1 MLKEQGFVRVG
12 AIVPKLKVADTEFN
26 CNEIIKQIEIASNNK
41 IQIAVFPELCITGYT
56 CQDLFEQDILLEEAE
71 KSLDKILEYT
81 NNLDIICIIGMPIKA
96 ENQLFNTAVVIQK
109 GRILGI
115 VPKTFIPNY
124 SEFYEK
130 RWFTSSKNANNKEIE
145 ILGQKVPFGID
156 LLFKDKANNEICF
169 GIEICEDV
177 WAVEPPSNKLSL
189 LGANIIFNLSASNE
203 VIGKKEYRKEL
214 VKMQSAKTI
223 SGYVYCS
230 SGVNESTSDVVF
242 SGESMIFENGSCL
255 ANNQRFD
262 FESNMIFTEI
272 DTKRLANDRRKN
284 TSFMGNPVDLE
295 YREIEI
301 NIPDNIE
308 SLTRE
313 YSKTPFVPE
322 DKKKISEICEE
333 ILNIQSYGLAKRLL
347 HTNINKTVIG
357 ISGGLDSTLAFLVII
372 KAYEILNLPKE
383 NIIAITMPG
392 FGTTSRTHNNSMKL
406 INEYGATFREIN
418 ITKSSLQHFEDIG
431 HDKNIKDVTYEN
443 AQARERTKIL
453 MDVANKENG
462 LVIGT
467 GDLSELAL
475 GWCTYNGDH
484 MSMYAVN
491 ASIPKTLVKYIIKW
505 VAENSKEECKNIIND
520 ILDTPISPE
529 LLPPDEKGN
538 IEQKTEEQVGPYI
551 LHDFF
556 LYHFLRYGAEPK
568 KIYILACKTF
578 KQDFKEEE
586 IKYWLQVF
594 IKRFFTQQ
602 FKRNCMPDGPKVGTV
617 SLSPRG
623 DLRMPSD
630 VNYNI
635 WLKNLSEGIIWIYQI
650 N

>member
-12 AIVPKLKVADTEFN
+12 AVVPKLKVADTEFN
-26 CNEIIKQIEIASNNK
+26 CNEIIKQIEVASNNK
-41 IQIAVFPELCITGYT
+41 IQIVVFPELCVTGYT
-56 CQDLFEQDILLEEAE
+56 CQDLFEQDTLLEEAE
-71 KSLDKILEYT
+71 KALNKILDYT

-109 GRILGI
+109 GKILGI

-124 SEFYEK
+124 GEFYEK
-130 RWFTSSKNANNKEIE
+130 RWFASSKNANKKEIE

-156 LLFKDKANNEICF
+156 LLFKDKENNEICF
-169 GIEICEDV
+169 GIEVCEDI
-177 WAVEPPSNKLSL
+177 WAVEPPSNKLAL

-203 VIGKKEYRKEL
+203 VIGKKEYRREL

-255 ANNQRFD
+255 TNNQRFD

-284 TSFMGNPVDLE
+284 ISFMGNPVDLE
-295 YREIEI
+295 YREIKI

-308 SLTRE
+308 DLTRE
-313 YSKTPFVPE
+313 YSKTPFVPG

-453 MDVANKENG
+453 MDIANKENG
-462 LVIGT
+462 LVVGT

-505 VAENSKEECKNIIND
+505 VADNSKEECKNIIND

-529 LLPPDEKGN
+529 LLPPDENGN

-578 KQDFKEEE
+578 KNDFKKEE
-586 IKYWLQVF
+586 IKHWLQVF

-630 VNYNI
+630 ASYNI
-635 WLKNLSEGIIWIYQI
+635 WLN
-650 N
+650 NF

>member
-12 AIVPKLKVADTEFN
+12 AVVPKLKVADTEFN
-26 CNEIIKQIEIASNNK
+26 CNEIIKQIEVASNNK
-41 IQIAVFPELCITGYT
+41 IQIAVFPELCVTGYT
-56 CQDLFEQDILLEEAE
+56 CQDLFEQDALLEEAE
-71 KSLDKILEYT
+71 KALNRILDYT

-109 GRILGI
+109 GKILGI

-124 SEFYEK
+124 GEFYEK
-130 RWFTSSKNANNKEIE
+130 RWFASSKNANKKEIE
-145 ILGQKVPFGID
+145 ILDQKVPFGID
-156 LLFKDKANNEICF
+156 LLFKDKENNEICF
-169 GIEICEDV
+169 GIEICEDI
-177 WAVEPPSNKLSL
+177 WAVEPPSNKLAL

-203 VIGKKEYRKEL
+203 VIGKKEYRREL

-255 ANNQRFD
+255 TNNQRFD

-284 TSFMGNPVDLE
+284 ISFMGNPVDLE
-295 YREIEI
+295 YREIKI

-308 SLTRE
+308 NLTRE

-347 HTNINKTVIG
+347 HTNINKTIIG
-357 ISGGLDSTLAFLVII
+357 ISGGLDSALAFLVII
-372 KAYEILNLPKE
+372 KAYEVLNLPKE

-392 FGTTSRTHNNSMKL
+392 FGTTSRTHKNSIKL

-431 HDKNIKDVTYEN
+431 HDKKMKDITYEN

-453 MDVANKENG
+453 MDIANEENG
-462 LVIGT
+462 IVVGT

-484 MSMYAVN
+484 MSMYSVN
-491 ASIPKTLVKYIIKW
+491 ASIPKTLVEYIIKW
-505 VAENSKEECKNIIND
+505 VADNSKEEYKNIINA

-529 LLPPDEKGN
+529 LLPPDENGN

-578 KQDFKEEE
+578 KNDFKKED
-586 IKYWLQVF
+586 IKHWLQVF

-630 VNYNI
+630 ASYNI
-635 WLKNLSEGIIWIYQI
+635 WLN
-650 N
+650 NF

>member
-1 MLKEQGFVRVG
+1 MLKKQGFVRVG
-12 AIVPKLKVADTEFN
+12 AIVPKLKVADVEFN

-41 IQIAVFPELCITGYT
+41 IQIAVFPELCVTGYT
-56 CQDLFEQDILLEEAE
+56 CQDLFEQDTLLEYAE
-71 KSLDKILEYT
+71 KALNKILDYT
-81 NNLDIICIIGMPIKA
+81 NKLDIICIIGMPIKS

-109 GRILGI
+109 GKIFGI

-124 SEFYEK
+124 GEFYEK
-130 RWFTSSKNANNKEIE
+130 RWFASSKNANKKEIE
-145 ILGQKVPFGID
+145 ILGQRIPFGTD
-156 LLFKDKANNEICF
+156 LLFKDKENNEICF
-169 GIEICEDV
+169 GIEICEDI
-177 WAVEPPSNKLSL
+177 WAVEPPSNKLAL

-203 VIGKKEYRKEL
+203 VIGKKEYRREL

-255 ANNQRFD
+255 SNNERFD

-272 DTKRLANDRRKN
+272 DTKKLANDRRKN
-284 TSFMGNPVDLE
+284 ISFMGNPVDLE

-301 NIPDNIE
+301 NISDNIE
-308 SLTRE
+308 NLTRE

-372 KAYEILNLPKE
+372 KAYEILNIPKE

-453 MDVANKENG
+453 MDIANKENG

-578 KQDFKEEE
+578 KQEFKEEE
-586 IKYWLQVF
+586 IKHWLQVF

-630 VNYNI
+630 ASYNI
-635 WLKNLSEGIIWIYQI
+635 WLN
-650 N
+650 NF

>member
-12 AIVPKLKVADTEFN
+12 AVVPKLKVADTEFN
-26 CNEIIKQIEIASNNK
+26 CNEIIKQIEVASNNK
-41 IQIAVFPELCITGYT
+41 IQIVVFPELCVTGYT
-56 CQDLFEQDILLEEAE
+56 CQDLFEQDTLLEEAE
-71 KSLDKILEYT
+71 KALNKILDYT

-109 GRILGI
+109 GKILGI

-124 SEFYEK
+124 GEFYEK
-130 RWFTSSKNANNKEIE
+130 RWFASSKNANKKEIE
-145 ILGQKVPFGID
+145 ILDQKVPFGID
-156 LLFKDKANNEICF
+156 LLFKDKENNEICF
-169 GIEICEDV
+169 GIEICEDI
-177 WAVEPPSNKLSL
+177 WAVEPPSNKLAL

-203 VIGKKEYRKEL
+203 VIGKKEYRRDL

-255 ANNQRFD
+255 TNNQRFD

-284 TSFMGNPVDLE
+284 ISFMGDSVDLE
-295 YREIEI
+295 YREIKI

-308 SLTRE
+308 DLTRE

-347 HTNINKTVIG
+347 HTNINKTIIG

-383 NIIAITMPG
+383 KIIAITMPG

-453 MDVANKENG
+453 MDIANKENG

-505 VAENSKEECKNIIND
+505 VAENSKQECKNIIDD

-586 IKYWLQVF
+586 IKHWLQVF

-602 FKRNCMPDGPKVGTV
+602 FKRNCIPDGPKVGTV

-630 VNYNI
+630 ANYNI
-635 WLKNLSEGIIWIYQI
+635 WLKNLSEGII
-650 N
+650 

>member
-1 MLKEQGFVRVG
+1 MLKEQGFVRIG
-12 AIVPKLKVADTEFN
+12 AVVPKLKVADTEFN

-71 KSLDKILEYT
+71 RSLDKILEYT

-130 RWFTSSKNANNKEIE
+130 RWFTSSKSANKKEIE

-177 WAVEPPSNKLSL
+177 WAVEPPSNKLAL

-230 SGVNESTSDVVF
+230 SGVNESTSDVVL
-242 SGESMIFENGSCL
+242 SGDSMIFENGSCL
-255 ANNQRFD
+255 VNNSRFD

-272 DTKRLANDRRKN
+272 DTKRLSNDRRKN

-308 SLTRE
+308 NLTRE

-357 ISGGLDSTLAFLVII
+357 ISGGLDSTLAFLVIT

-392 FGTTSRTHNNSMKL
+392 FGTTSRTHNNSIKL

-418 ITKSSLQHFEDIG
+418 ITKSSLQHLEDIG

-491 ASIPKTLVKYIIKW
+491 TSIPKTLVKYIIKW
-505 VAENSKEECKNIIND
+505 VAGNSKEECKNIIND

-578 KQDFKEEE
+578 KQDFKKEE
-586 IKYWLQVF
+586 IKHWLQVF

-635 WLKNLSEGIIWIYQI
+635 WLKNLSEGII
-650 N
+650 

>member
-12 AIVPKLKVADTEFN
+12 AVVPKLKVADTEFN
-26 CNEIIKQIEIASNNK
+26 CNEIIKQIEVASNNK
-41 IQIAVFPELCITGYT
+41 IQIAVFPELCVTGYT
-56 CQDLFEQDILLEEAE
+56 CQDLFEQDTLLEEAE
-71 KSLDKILEYT
+71 KALNKILDYT

-109 GRILGI
+109 GKILGI

-124 SEFYEK
+124 GEFYER
-130 RWFTSSKNANNKEIE
+130 RWFASSKNANKKEIE
-145 ILGQKVPFGID
+145 ILDQKVPFGID
-156 LLFKDKANNEICF
+156 LLFKDKENNEICF
-169 GIEICEDV
+169 GIEICEDI
-177 WAVEPPSNKLSL
+177 WAVEPPSNKLAL

-203 VIGKKEYRKEL
+203 VIGKKEYRREL

-255 ANNQRFD
+255 TNNQRFD

-284 TSFMGNPVDLE
+284 ISFMGNPVDLE
-295 YREIEI
+295 YREIKI

-308 SLTRE
+308 NLTRE

-347 HTNINKTVIG
+347 HTNINKTIIG
-357 ISGGLDSTLAFLVII
+357 ISGGLDSALAFLVII
-372 KAYEILNLPKE
+372 KAYEVLNLPKE

-392 FGTTSRTHNNSMKL
+392 FGTTSRTHKNSIKL

-431 HDKNIKDVTYEN
+431 HDKKMKDITYEN

-453 MDVANKENG
+453 MDIANEENG
-462 LVIGT
+462 IVVGT

-484 MSMYAVN
+484 MSMYSVN
-491 ASIPKTLVKYIIKW
+491 ASIPKTLVEYIIKW
-505 VAENSKEECKNIIND
+505 VADNSKEEYKNIINA

-529 LLPPDEKGN
+529 LLPPDENGN

-578 KQDFKEEE
+578 KNDFKKED
-586 IKYWLQVF
+586 IKHWLQVF

-630 VNYNI
+630 ASYNI
-635 WLKNLSEGIIWIYQI
+635 WLN
-650 N
+650 NF

>member
-12 AIVPKLKVADTEFN
+12 AVVPKLKVADTEFN
-26 CNEIIKQIEIASNNK
+26 CNEIIKQIEVASNNK
-41 IQIAVFPELCITGYT
+41 IQIIVFPELCVTGYT
-56 CQDLFEQDILLEEAE
+56 CQDLFEQDTLLEEAE
-71 KSLDKILEYT
+71 KALNKILDYT

-109 GRILGI
+109 GKILGI

-124 SEFYEK
+124 GEFYEK
-130 RWFTSSKNANNKEIE
+130 RWFASSKNANKKEIE
-145 ILGQKVPFGID
+145 ILDQKVPFGID
-156 LLFKDKANNEICF
+156 LLFKDKENNEICF
-169 GIEICEDV
+169 GIEICEDI
-177 WAVEPPSNKLSL
+177 WAVEPPSNKLAL

-203 VIGKKEYRKEL
+203 VIGKKEYRREL

-255 ANNQRFD
+255 TNNQRFD

-284 TSFMGNPVDLE
+284 ISFMGNPVDLE
-295 YREIEI
+295 YREIKI

-308 SLTRE
+308 NLTRK

-347 HTNINKTVIG
+347 HTNINKTIIG

-383 NIIAITMPG
+383 KIIAITMPG

-453 MDVANKENG
+453 MDIANEENG
-462 LVIGT
+462 IVVGT

-484 MSMYAVN
+484 MSMYALN
-491 ASIPKTLVKYIIKW
+491 TSIPKTLVEYIIKW
-505 VAENSKEECKNIIND
+505 VADNSKEEYKNIIND

-529 LLPPDEKGN
+529 LLPPDENGN

-578 KQDFKEEE
+578 KNDFKKED
-586 IKYWLQVF
+586 IKHWLQVF

-630 VNYNI
+630 ASYNI
-635 WLKNLSEGIIWIYQI
+635 WLN
-650 N
+650 NF

>member
-12 AIVPKLKVADTEFN
+12 AVVPKLKVADTEFN
-26 CNEIIKQIEIASNNK
+26 CNEIIKQIEVASNNK
-41 IQIAVFPELCITGYT
+41 IQIAVFPELCVTGYT
-56 CQDLFEQDILLEEAE
+56 CQDLFEQDTLLEEAE
-71 KSLDKILEYT
+71 KALNKILDYT

-109 GRILGI
+109 GKILGI

-124 SEFYEK
+124 GEFYEK
-130 RWFTSSKNANNKEIE
+130 RWFASSKNANKKEIE
-145 ILGQKVPFGID
+145 ILDQKVPFGID
-156 LLFKDKANNEICF
+156 LLFKDKENNEICF
-169 GIEICEDV
+169 GIEICEDI
-177 WAVEPPSNKLSL
+177 WAVEPPSNKLAL

-203 VIGKKEYRKEL
+203 VIGKKEYRREL

-255 ANNQRFD
+255 TNNQRFD

-272 DTKRLANDRRKN
+272 DTKRLSNDRRKN
-284 TSFMGNPVDLE
+284 TSFMGNPVHLE

-308 SLTRE
+308 NLTRE

-347 HTNINKTVIG
+347 HTNINKTIIG
-357 ISGGLDSTLAFLVII
+357 ISGGLDSALAFLVII
-372 KAYEILNLPKE
+372 KAYEVLSLPKE

-453 MDVANKENG
+453 MDIANEENG
-462 LVIGT
+462 IVVGT

-484 MSMYAVN
+484 MSMYALN
-491 ASIPKTLVKYIIKW
+491 TSIPKTLVEYIIKW
-505 VAENSKEECKNIIND
+505 VADNSKEEYKNIIND

-529 LLPPDEKGN
+529 LLPPDENGN

-578 KQDFKEEE
+578 KNDFKKED
-586 IKYWLQVF
+586 IKHWLQVF

-630 VNYNI
+630 ASYNI
-635 WLKNLSEGIIWIYQI
+635 WLN
-650 N
+650 NF

>member
-1 MLKEQGFVRVG
+1 MLKEQGFIRVG
-12 AIVPKLKVADTEFN
+12 AVVPKLKVADIEFN
-26 CNEIIKQIEIASNNK
+26 CNEIIKQIDIANNNK
-41 IQIAVFPELCITGYT
+41 IQIAVFPELCVTGYT
-56 CQDLFEQDILLEEAE
+56 CQDLFKQDILLEQAE
-71 KSLDKILEYT
+71 KALNKILEHT
-81 NNLDIICIIGMPIKA
+81 NNLEIICILGMPIKS

-109 GRILGI
+109 GKILGI

-124 SEFYEK
+124 GEFYEK
-130 RWFTSSKNANNKEIE
+130 RWFASSKNASKKEIS
-145 ILGQKVPFGID
+145 ILGQIVPFGID
-156 LLFKDKANNEICF
+156 LLFKDKEYKEICF
-169 GIEICEDV
+169 GIEICEDI
-177 WAVEPPSNKLSL
+177 WAVEPPSNKLAL

-203 VIGKKEYRKEL
+203 VIGKKEYRRDL

-230 SGVNESTSDVVF
+230 CGVNESTADLVF

-255 ANNQRFD
+255 SNNERFK
-262 FESNMIFTEI
+262 FESNIIFTEI
-272 DTKRLANDRRKN
+272 DTKRLENDRRKN
-284 TSFMGNPVDLE
+284 ISFMGDTVDIQ

-301 NIPDNIE
+301 ELPDNIE

-313 YSKTPFVPE
+313 YSRTPFVPE
-322 DKKKISEICEE
+322 DKKKINEICEE

-347 HTNINKTVIG
+347 HTNITKTVIG
-357 ISGGLDSTLAFLVII
+357 MSGGLDSTLAFLVII

-383 NIIAITMPG
+383 KIIAITMPG

-453 MDVANKENG
+453 MDIANKENG
-462 LVIGT
+462 LVVGT

-484 MSMYAVN
+484 MSMYSVN

-505 VAENSKEECKNIIND
+505 VADNSKEKCKNIIND

-529 LLPPDEKGN
+529 LLPPDENGN

-578 KQDFKEEE
+578 KNDFKKEE
-586 IKYWLQVF
+586 IKHWLQVF

-630 VNYNI
+630 ASYNI
-635 WLKNLSEGIIWIYQI
+635 WLNNLK
-650 N
+650 

>member
-1 MLKEQGFVRVG
+1 MLKEQGFARVG
-12 AIVPKLKVADTEFN
+12 AVVPKLKVGDTEFN
-26 CNEIIKQIEIASNNK
+26 CNEIIKQIEAASNNK
-41 IQIAVFPELCITGYT
+41 IQIAVFPELCVTGYT
-56 CQDLFEQDILLEEAE
+56 CQDLFEQDILLEYAE
-71 KSLDKILEYT
+71 KALNKIMDYT

-130 RWFTSSKNANNKEIE
+130 RWFASSKNTNKKEIE

-177 WAVEPPSNKLSL
+177 WAVEPPSNKLAL

-203 VIGKKEYRKEL
+203 VIGKKEYRREL

-242 SGESMIFENGSCL
+242 SGDSMIFENGSCL
-255 ANNQRFD
+255 ANNARFD

-272 DTKRLANDRRKN
+272 DTKRLSNDRRKN
-284 TSFMGNPVDLE
+284 TSFMGNPVHLE

-308 SLTRE
+308 NLTRE

-453 MDVANKENG
+453 MDIANKENG

-505 VAENSKEECKNIIND
+505 VAENSKQECKNIIND

-586 IKYWLQVF
+586 IKHWLQVF

-602 FKRNCMPDGPKVGTV
+602 FKRNCIPDGPKVGTV

-630 VNYNI
+630 ASYNI
-635 WLKNLSEGIIWIYQI
+635 WLN
-650 N
+650 NF

>member
-12 AIVPKLKVADTEFN
+12 AVVPKLKVADTEFN
-26 CNEIIKQIEIASNNK
+26 CNEIIKQIEVASNNK
-41 IQIAVFPELCITGYT
+41 IQIAVFPELCVTGYT
-56 CQDLFEQDILLEEAE
+56 CQDLFEQDTLLEEAE
-71 KSLDKILEYT
+71 KALNKILDYT

-109 GRILGI
+109 GKILGI

-124 SEFYEK
+124 GEFYEK
-130 RWFTSSKNANNKEIE
+130 RWFASSKNANKKEIE
-145 ILGQKVPFGID
+145 ILDQKVPFGID
-156 LLFKDKANNEICF
+156 LLFKDKENNEICF
-169 GIEICEDV
+169 GIEICEDI
-177 WAVEPPSNKLSL
+177 WAVEPPSNKLAL

-203 VIGKKEYRKEL
+203 VIGKKEYRREL

-255 ANNQRFD
+255 TNNQRFD

-284 TSFMGNPVDLE
+284 ISFMGNPVDLE
-295 YREIEI
+295 YREIKI
-301 NIPDNIE
+301 NIQDNIE
-308 SLTRE
+308 NLTRE

-347 HTNINKTVIG
+347 HTNINKTIIG
-357 ISGGLDSTLAFLVII
+357 ISGGLDSALAFLVII
-372 KAYEILNLPKE
+372 KAYEVLNLPKE

-392 FGTTSRTHNNSMKL
+392 FGTTSRTHKNSIKL

-431 HDKNIKDVTYEN
+431 HDKKMKDITYEN

-453 MDVANKENG
+453 MDIANEENG
-462 LVIGT
+462 IVVGT

-484 MSMYAVN
+484 MSMYSVN
-491 ASIPKTLVKYIIKW
+491 ASIPKTLVEYIIKW
-505 VAENSKEECKNIIND
+505 VADNSKEEYKNIIND

-529 LLPPDEKGN
+529 LLPPDENGN

-578 KQDFKEEE
+578 KNDFKKED
-586 IKYWLQVF
+586 IKHWLQVF

-630 VNYNI
+630 ASYNI
-635 WLKNLSEGIIWIYQI
+635 WLN
-650 N
+650 NF

>member
-12 AIVPKLKVADTEFN
+12 AVVPKLKVADTEFN
-26 CNEIIKQIEIASNNK
+26 CNEIIKQIEVASNNK
-41 IQIAVFPELCITGYT
+41 IQIAVFPELCVTGYT
-56 CQDLFEQDILLEEAE
+56 CQDLFEQDTLLEEAE
-71 KSLDKILEYT
+71 KALNKILDYT

-109 GRILGI
+109 GKILGI

-124 SEFYEK
+124 GEFYEK
-130 RWFTSSKNANNKEIE
+130 RWFASSKNANKKEIE
-145 ILGQKVPFGID
+145 ILDQKVPFGID
-156 LLFKDKANNEICF
+156 LLFKDKENNEICF
-169 GIEICEDV
+169 GIEICEDI
-177 WAVEPPSNKLSL
+177 WEVEPPSNKLAL

-203 VIGKKEYRKEL
+203 VIGKKEYRREL

-255 ANNQRFD
+255 TNNQRFD

-284 TSFMGNPVDLE
+284 ISFMGNPVDLE
-295 YREIEI
+295 YREIKI

-308 SLTRE
+308 NLTRE

-347 HTNINKTVIG
+347 HTNINKTIIG
-357 ISGGLDSTLAFLVII
+357 ISGGLDSALAFLVII
-372 KAYEILNLPKE
+372 KAYEVLNLPKE

-392 FGTTSRTHNNSMKL
+392 FGTTSRTHKNSIKL

-431 HDKNIKDVTYEN
+431 HDKKMKDITYEN

-453 MDVANKENG
+453 MDIANEENG
-462 LVIGT
+462 IVVGT

-484 MSMYAVN
+484 MSMYSVN
-491 ASIPKTLVKYIIKW
+491 ASIPKTLVEYIIKW
-505 VAENSKEECKNIIND
+505 VADNSKEEYKNIIND

-529 LLPPDEKGN
+529 LLPPDENGN

-578 KQDFKEEE
+578 KNDFKKED
-586 IKYWLQVF
+586 IKHWLQVF

-630 VNYNI
+630 ASYNI
-635 WLKNLSEGIIWIYQI
+635 WLN
-650 N
+650 NF

>member
-12 AIVPKLKVADTEFN
+12 AVVPKLKVADTEFN

-41 IQIAVFPELCITGYT
+41 IQIAVFPELCVTGYT
-56 CQDLFEQDILLEEAE
+56 CQDLFEQDTLLEEAE
-71 KSLDKILEYT
+71 KALNKILDYT

-109 GRILGI
+109 GKILGI

-124 SEFYEK
+124 GEFYEK
-130 RWFTSSKNANNKEIE
+130 RWFASSKNANKKEIE
-145 ILGQKVPFGID
+145 ILDQKVPFGID
-156 LLFKDKANNEICF
+156 LLFKDKENNEICF
-169 GIEICEDV
+169 GIEICEDI
-177 WAVEPPSNKLSL
+177 WAVEPPSNKLAL

-203 VIGKKEYRKEL
+203 VIGKKEYRRDL

-255 ANNQRFD
+255 TNNQRFD

-284 TSFMGNPVDLE
+284 ISFMGDSVDLE
-295 YREIEI
+295 YREIKI

-308 SLTRE
+308 NLTRE

-347 HTNINKTVIG
+347 HTNINKTIIG

-383 NIIAITMPG
+383 KIIAITMPG

-453 MDVANKENG
+453 MDIANKENG
-462 LVIGT
+462 LVVGT

-484 MSMYAVN
+484 MSMYSVN

-505 VAENSKEECKNIIND
+505 VADNSKEECKNIIND

-529 LLPPDEKGN
+529 LLPPDENGN

-578 KQDFKEEE
+578 KNDFKKEE
-586 IKYWLQVF
+586 IKHWLQVF

-630 VNYNI
+630 ASYNI
-635 WLKNLSEGIIWIYQI
+635 WLN
-650 N
+650 NF

>member
-12 AIVPKLKVADTEFN
+12 AVVPKLKVADTEFN
-26 CNEIIKQIEIASNNK
+26 CNEIIKQIERASNNK
-41 IQIAVFPELCITGYT
+41 IQIAVFPELCVTGYT
-56 CQDLFEQDILLEEAE
+56 CQDLFEQDTLLEEAE
-71 KSLDKILEYT
+71 NALNKILDYT

-130 RWFTSSKNANNKEIE
+130 RWFASSKNTNKKEIE

-156 LLFKDKANNEICF
+156 LLFKDKTNNEICF

-177 WAVEPPSNKLSL
+177 WAVEPPSNKLAL

-203 VIGKKEYRKEL
+203 VIGKKEYRREL

-242 SGESMIFENGSCL
+242 SGDSMIFENGSCL
-255 ANNQRFD
+255 ANNSRFD
-262 FESNMIFTEI
+262 FKSNMIFTEI
-272 DTKRLANDRRKN
+272 DTKRLSNDRRKN
-284 TSFMGNPVDLE
+284 TSFMGNPVHLE

-308 SLTRE
+308 NLTRE
-313 YSKTPFVPE
+313 YSKTPFVPG

-453 MDVANKENG
+453 MDIANKENG

-505 VAENSKEECKNIIND
+505 VAENSKQECKNIIDD

-586 IKYWLQVF
+586 IKHWLQVF

-602 FKRNCMPDGPKVGTV
+602 FKRNCIPDGPKVGTV

-630 VNYNI
+630 ANYNI
-635 WLKNLSEGIIWIYQI
+635 WLKNLSEGII
-650 N
+650 

>member
-12 AIVPKLKVADTEFN
+12 AVVPKLKVADTEFN

-41 IQIAVFPELCITGYT
+41 IQIAVFPELCVTGYT
-56 CQDLFEQDILLEEAE
+56 CQDLFEQDTLLEEAE
-71 KSLDKILEYT
+71 KALNRILDYT

-109 GRILGI
+109 GKILGI

-124 SEFYEK
+124 GEFYEK
-130 RWFTSSKNANNKEIE
+130 RWFASSKNANKKEIE
-145 ILGQKVPFGID
+145 ILDQKVPFGID
-156 LLFKDKANNEICF
+156 LLFKDKENNEICF
-169 GIEICEDV
+169 GIEICEDI
-177 WAVEPPSNKLSL
+177 WAVEPPSNKLAL

-203 VIGKKEYRKEL
+203 VIGKKEYRRDL

-230 SGVNESTSDVVF
+230 CGVNESTADLVF

-255 ANNQRFD
+255 INNQRFN

-284 TSFMGNPVDLE
+284 ISFMGNPVDLE
-295 YREIEI
+295 YREIKI

-308 SLTRE
+308 NLTRE

-347 HTNINKTVIG
+347 HTNINKTIIG
-357 ISGGLDSTLAFLVII
+357 ISGGLDSALAFLVII
-372 KAYEILNLPKE
+372 KAYEVLNLPKE

-392 FGTTSRTHNNSMKL
+392 FGTTSRTHKNSIKL
-406 INEYGATFREIN
+406 INAYGAAFREID

-431 HDKNIKDVTYEN
+431 HDKKMKDITYEN

-453 MDVANKENG
+453 MDIANEENG
-462 LVIGT
+462 IVVGT

-484 MSMYAVN
+484 MSMYSVN
-491 ASIPKTLVKYIIKW
+491 ASIPKTIVEYIIKW
-505 VAENSKEECKNIIND
+505 VADNSKEEYKNIIND

-529 LLPPDEKGN
+529 LLPPDENGN

-578 KQDFKEEE
+578 KNDFKKED
-586 IKYWLQVF
+586 IKHWLQVF

-630 VNYNI
+630 ASYNI
-635 WLKNLSEGIIWIYQI
+635 WLN
-650 N
+650 NF

>member
-12 AIVPKLKVADTEFN
+12 AVVPKLKVADTEFN
-26 CNEIIKQIEIASNNK
+26 CNEIIKQIEVASNNK
-41 IQIAVFPELCITGYT
+41 IQIAVFPELCVTGYT
-56 CQDLFEQDILLEEAE
+56 CQDLFEQDTLLEEAE
-71 KSLDKILEYT
+71 KALNKILDYT

-109 GRILGI
+109 GKILGI

-124 SEFYEK
+124 GEFYEK
-130 RWFTSSKNANNKEIE
+130 RWFASSKNANKKEIE
-145 ILGQKVPFGID
+145 ILDQKVPFGID
-156 LLFKDKANNEICF
+156 LLFKDKENNEICF
-169 GIEICEDV
+169 GIEICEDI
-177 WAVEPPSNKLSL
+177 WAVEPPSNKLAL

-203 VIGKKEYRKEL
+203 VIGKKEYRREL

-255 ANNQRFD
+255 TNNQRFD

-284 TSFMGNPVDLE
+284 ISFMGNPVDLE
-295 YREIEI
+295 YREIKI

-308 SLTRE
+308 NLTRE

-347 HTNINKTVIG
+347 HTNINKTIIG
-357 ISGGLDSTLAFLVII
+357 ISGGLDSALAFLVII
-372 KAYEILNLPKE
+372 KAYEVLNLPKE

-392 FGTTSRTHNNSMKL
+392 FGTTSRTHKNSIKL
-406 INEYGATFREIN
+406 INAYGAAFREID

-431 HDKNIKDVTYEN
+431 HDKKMKDITYEN

-453 MDVANKENG
+453 MDIANEENG
-462 LVIGT
+462 IVVGT

-484 MSMYAVN
+484 MSMYALN
-491 ASIPKTLVKYIIKW
+491 TSIPKTLVEYIIKW
-505 VAENSKEECKNIIND
+505 VADNSKEEYKNIIND

-529 LLPPDEKGN
+529 LLPPDEKDN

-578 KQDFKEEE
+578 KNDFKKED
-586 IKYWLQVF
+586 IKHWLQVF

-630 VNYNI
+630 ASYNI
-635 WLKNLSEGIIWIYQI
+635 WLN
-650 N
+650 NF

>member
-12 AIVPKLKVADTEFN
+12 AVVPKLKVADTEFN
-26 CNEIIKQIEIASNNK
+26 CNEIIKQIEIANNNN
-41 IQIAVFPELCITGYT
+41 IQIAVFPELCVTGYT
-56 CQDLFEQDILLEEAE
+56 CQDLFEQDILLEYAE
-71 KSLDKILEYT
+71 KAINKIMDYT

-130 RWFTSSKNANNKEIE
+130 RWFASSKNTNKKEIE

-177 WAVEPPSNKLSL
+177 WAVEPPSNKLAL

-203 VIGKKEYRKEL
+203 VIGKKEYRREL

-242 SGESMIFENGSCL
+242 SGDSMIFENGSCL
-255 ANNQRFD
+255 ANNSRFD
-262 FESNMIFTEI
+262 FKSNMIFTEI
-272 DTKRLANDRRKN
+272 DTKRLSNDRRKN

-308 SLTRE
+308 NLTRE
-313 YSKTPFVPE
+313 YSKTPFVPG

-453 MDVANKENG
+453 MDIANKENG

-505 VAENSKEECKNIIND
+505 VAENSKQECKNIIDD

-586 IKYWLQVF
+586 IKHWLQVF

-602 FKRNCMPDGPKVGTV
+602 FKRNCIPDGPKVGTV

-630 VNYNI
+630 ANYNI
-635 WLKNLSEGIIWIYQI
+635 WLKNLSEGII
-650 N
+650 

>member
-12 AIVPKLKVADTEFN
+12 AVVPKLKVADTEFN
-26 CNEIIKQIEIASNNK
+26 CNEIIKQIEVASNNK
-41 IQIAVFPELCITGYT
+41 IQIAVFPELCVTGYT
-56 CQDLFEQDILLEEAE
+56 CQDLFEQDTLLEEAE
-71 KSLDKILEYT
+71 KALNKILDYT

-109 GRILGI
+109 GKILGI

-124 SEFYEK
+124 GEFYEK
-130 RWFTSSKNANNKEIE
+130 RWFASGKNANKKEIE
-145 ILGQKVPFGID
+145 ILDQKVPFGID
-156 LLFKDKANNEICF
+156 LLFKDKENNEICF
-169 GIEICEDV
+169 GIEICEDI
-177 WAVEPPSNKLSL
+177 WAVEPPSNKLAL

-203 VIGKKEYRKEL
+203 VIGKKEYRREL

-255 ANNQRFD
+255 TNNQRFD

-284 TSFMGNPVDLE
+284 ISFMGNPVDLE
-295 YREIEI
+295 YREIKI

-308 SLTRE
+308 NLTRE

-347 HTNINKTVIG
+347 HTNINKTIIG
-357 ISGGLDSTLAFLVII
+357 ISGGLDSALAFLVII
-372 KAYEILNLPKE
+372 KAYEVLNLPKE

-392 FGTTSRTHNNSMKL
+392 FGTTSRTHKNSIKL

-431 HDKNIKDVTYEN
+431 HDKKMKDITYEN

-453 MDVANKENG
+453 MDIANEENG
-462 LVIGT
+462 IVVGT

-484 MSMYAVN
+484 MSMYALN
-491 ASIPKTLVKYIIKW
+491 TSIPKTLVEYIIKW
-505 VAENSKEECKNIIND
+505 VADNSKEEYKNIIND

-529 LLPPDEKGN
+529 LLPPDENGN

-578 KQDFKEEE
+578 KNDFKKED
-586 IKYWLQVF
+586 IKHWLQVF

-630 VNYNI
+630 ASYNI
-635 WLKNLSEGIIWIYQI
+635 WLN
-650 N
+650 NF

>member
-12 AIVPKLKVADTEFN
+12 AVVPKLKVADTEFN
-26 CNEIIKQIEIASNNK
+26 CNEIIKQIEVASNNK
-41 IQIAVFPELCITGYT
+41 IQIAVFPELCVTGYT
-56 CQDLFEQDILLEEAE
+56 CQDLFEQDTLLEEAE
-71 KSLDKILEYT
+71 KALNKILDYT
-81 NNLDIICIIGMPIKA
+81 NNLDIICIISMPIKA

-109 GRILGI
+109 GKILGI

-124 SEFYEK
+124 GEFYEK
-130 RWFTSSKNANNKEIE
+130 RWFASSKNANKKEIE
-145 ILGQKVPFGID
+145 ILDQKVPFGID
-156 LLFKDKANNEICF
+156 LLFKDKENNEICF
-169 GIEICEDV
+169 GIEICEDI
-177 WAVEPPSNKLSL
+177 WAVEPPSNKLAL

-203 VIGKKEYRKEL
+203 VIGKKEYRREL

-255 ANNQRFD
+255 TNNQRFD

-284 TSFMGNPVDLE
+284 ISFMGNPVDLE
-295 YREIEI
+295 YREIKI

-308 SLTRE
+308 NLTRE

-347 HTNINKTVIG
+347 HTNINKTIIG
-357 ISGGLDSTLAFLVII
+357 ISGGLDSALAFLVII
-372 KAYEILNLPKE
+372 KAYEVLNLPKE

-392 FGTTSRTHNNSMKL
+392 FGTTSRTHKNSIKL

-431 HDKNIKDVTYEN
+431 HDKKMKDITYEN

-453 MDVANKENG
+453 MDIANEENG
-462 LVIGT
+462 IVVGT

-484 MSMYAVN
+484 MSMYSVN
-491 ASIPKTLVKYIIKW
+491 ASIPKTLVEYIIKW
-505 VAENSKEECKNIIND
+505 VADNSKEEYKNIIND

-529 LLPPDEKGN
+529 LLPPDENGN

-578 KQDFKEEE
+578 KNDFKKED
-586 IKYWLQVF
+586 IKHWLQVF

-630 VNYNI
+630 ASYNI
-635 WLKNLSEGIIWIYQI
+635 WLN
-650 N
+650 NF

>member
-12 AIVPKLKVADTEFN
+12 AVVPKLKVADTEFN
-26 CNEIIKQIEIASNNK
+26 CNEIIKQIEVASNNK
-41 IQIAVFPELCITGYT
+41 IQIAVFPELCVTGYT
-56 CQDLFEQDILLEEAE
+56 CQDLFEQDTLLEEAE
-71 KSLDKILEYT
+71 KALNKILDYT

-109 GRILGI
+109 GKIFGI

-124 SEFYEK
+124 GEFYEK
-130 RWFTSSKNANNKEIE
+130 RWFASSKNANKKEIE
-145 ILGQKVPFGID
+145 ILDQKVPFGID
-156 LLFKDKANNEICF
+156 LLFKDKENNEICF
-169 GIEICEDV
+169 GIEICEDI
-177 WAVEPPSNKLSL
+177 WAVEPPSNKLAL

-203 VIGKKEYRKEL
+203 VIGKKEYRREL

-255 ANNQRFD
+255 TNNQRFD

-284 TSFMGNPVDLE
+284 ISFMGNPVDLE
-295 YREIEI
+295 YREIKI

-308 SLTRE
+308 NLTRE

-347 HTNINKTVIG
+347 HTNINKTIIG
-357 ISGGLDSTLAFLVII
+357 ISGGLDSALAFLVII
-372 KAYEILNLPKE
+372 KAYEVLNLPKE

-392 FGTTSRTHNNSMKL
+392 FGTTSRTHNNSIKL

-431 HDKNIKDVTYEN
+431 HDKKMKDITYEN

-453 MDVANKENG
+453 MDIANEENG
-462 LVIGT
+462 IVVGT

-484 MSMYAVN
+484 MSMYSVN
-491 ASIPKTLVKYIIKW
+491 ASIPKTLVEYIIKW
-505 VAENSKEECKNIIND
+505 VADNSKEEYKNIINA

-529 LLPPDEKGN
+529 LLPPDENGN

-578 KQDFKEEE
+578 KNDFKKED
-586 IKYWLQVF
+586 IKHWLQVF

-630 VNYNI
+630 ASYNI
-635 WLKNLSEGIIWIYQI
+635 WLN
-650 N
+650 NF

>member
-12 AIVPKLKVADTEFN
+12 AVVPKLKVADTEFN
-26 CNEIIKQIEIASNNK
+26 CNEIIKQIEVASNNK
-41 IQIAVFPELCITGYT
+41 IQIAVFPELCVTGYT
-56 CQDLFEQDILLEEAE
+56 CQDLFEQDTLLEEAE
-71 KSLDKILEYT
+71 KALNKILDYT

-109 GRILGI
+109 GKILGI

-124 SEFYEK
+124 GEFYEK
-130 RWFTSSKNANNKEIE
+130 RWFASSKNANKKEIE
-145 ILGQKVPFGID
+145 ILDQKVPFGID
-156 LLFKDKANNEICF
+156 LLFKDKENNEICF
-169 GIEICEDV
+169 GIEICEDI
-177 WAVEPPSNKLSL
+177 WAVEPPSNKLAL

-203 VIGKKEYRKEL
+203 VIGKKEYRREL

-255 ANNQRFD
+255 TNNQRFD

-284 TSFMGNPVDLE
+284 ISFMGNPVDLE
-295 YREIEI
+295 YREIKI

-308 SLTRE
+308 NLTRE

-347 HTNINKTVIG
+347 HTNINKTIIG

-383 NIIAITMPG
+383 KIIAITMPG

-453 MDVANKENG
+453 MDIANKENG
-462 LVIGT
+462 LVVGT

-484 MSMYAVN
+484 MSMYSVN

-505 VAENSKEECKNIIND
+505 VADNSKEECKNIIND

-529 LLPPDEKGN
+529 LLPPDENGN

-568 KIYILACKTF
+568 KIYILARKTF
-578 KQDFKEEE
+578 KNDFKKEE
-586 IKYWLQVF
+586 IKHWLQVF

-630 VNYNI
+630 ASYNI
-635 WLKNLSEGIIWIYQI
+635 WLN
-650 N
+650 NF

>member
-12 AIVPKLKVADTEFN
+12 AVVPKLKVADTEFN
-26 CNEIIKQIEIASNNK
+26 CNEIIKQIEVASNDK
-41 IQIAVFPELCITGYT
+41 IQIVVFPELCVTGYT
-56 CQDLFEQDILLEEAE
+56 CQDLFEQDTLLEEAE
-71 KSLDKILEYT
+71 KALNKILDYT

-109 GRILGI
+109 GKILGV

-124 SEFYEK
+124 GEFYEK
-130 RWFTSSKNANNKEIE
+130 RWFASSKNANKKEIE

-156 LLFKDKANNEICF
+156 LLFKDKENNEICF
-169 GIEICEDV
+169 GIEVCEDI
-177 WAVEPPSNKLSL
+177 WAVEPPSNKLAL

-203 VIGKKEYRKEL
+203 VIGKKEYRREL

-255 ANNQRFD
+255 TNNQRFD

-284 TSFMGNPVDLE
+284 ISFMGNPVDLE
-295 YREIEI
+295 YREIKI

-308 SLTRE
+308 NLTRE

-347 HTNINKTVIG
+347 HININKTVIG

-453 MDVANKENG
+453 MDIANKENG
-462 LVIGT
+462 LVVGT

-505 VAENSKEECKNIIND
+505 VADNSKEECKNIIND

-529 LLPPDEKGN
+529 LLPPDENGN

-578 KQDFKEEE
+578 KNDFKKEE
-586 IKYWLQVF
+586 IKHWLRVF

-630 VNYNI
+630 ASYNI
-635 WLKNLSEGIIWIYQI
+635 WLN
-650 N
+650 NF

>member
-12 AIVPKLKVADTEFN
+12 AVVPKLKVADTEFN
-26 CNEIIKQIEIASNNK
+26 CNEIIKQIEVASNNK
-41 IQIAVFPELCITGYT
+41 IQIAVFPELCVTGYT
-56 CQDLFEQDILLEEAE
+56 CQDLFEQDTLLEEAE
-71 KSLDKILEYT
+71 KALNKILDYT

-109 GRILGI
+109 GKILGI

-124 SEFYEK
+124 GEFYEK
-130 RWFTSSKNANNKEIE
+130 RWFASSKNANKKEIE
-145 ILGQKVPFGID
+145 ILDQKVPFGID
-156 LLFKDKANNEICF
+156 LLFKDKENNEICF
-169 GIEICEDV
+169 GIEICEDI
-177 WAVEPPSNKLSL
+177 WAVEPPSNKLAL

-203 VIGKKEYRKEL
+203 VIGKKEYRREL

-255 ANNQRFD
+255 TNNQRFD

-272 DTKRLANDRRKN
+272 DTKRLANDIRKN
-284 TSFMGNPVDLE
+284 ISFMGNPVDLE
-295 YREIEI
+295 YREIKI

-308 SLTRE
+308 NLTRE

-347 HTNINKTVIG
+347 HTNINKTIIG
-357 ISGGLDSTLAFLVII
+357 ISGGLDSALAFLVII
-372 KAYEILNLPKE
+372 KAYEVLNLPKE

-392 FGTTSRTHNNSMKL
+392 FGTTSRTHKNSIKL

-431 HDKNIKDVTYEN
+431 HDKKMKDITYEN

-453 MDVANKENG
+453 MDIANEENG
-462 LVIGT
+462 IVVGT

-484 MSMYAVN
+484 MSMYSVN
-491 ASIPKTLVKYIIKW
+491 ASIPKTLVEYIIKW
-505 VAENSKEECKNIIND
+505 VADNSKEEYKNIIND

-529 LLPPDEKGN
+529 LLPPDENGN

-578 KQDFKEEE
+578 KNDFKKED
-586 IKYWLQVF
+586 IKHWLQVF

-630 VNYNI
+630 ASYNI
-635 WLKNLSEGIIWIYQI
+635 WLN
-650 N
+650 NF

>member
-1 MLKEQGFVRVG
+1 MLKKQGFVRVG
-12 AIVPKLKVADTEFN
+12 AVVPKLKVADTEFN

-56 CQDLFEQDILLEEAE
+56 CQDLFEQDTLLEESE
-71 KSLDKILEYT
+71 KALNKILDYT
-81 NNLDIICIIGMPIKA
+81 NKLDIICIIGMPIKS
-96 ENQLFNTAVVIQK
+96 ENQLFNTAVVVQK
-109 GRILGI
+109 GKILGI

-124 SEFYEK
+124 GEFYEK
-130 RWFTSSKNANNKEIE
+130 RWFASSKNANKKEIE
-145 ILGQKVPFGID
+145 ILGKKVPFGID
-156 LLFKDKANNEICF
+156 LLFKDKENNEICF
-169 GIEICEDV
+169 GIEICEDI
-177 WAVEPPSNKLSL
+177 WAVEQPSNKLAL
-189 LGANIIFNLSASNE
+189 LGANVIFNLSASNE
-203 VIGKKEYRKEL
+203 VIGKKEYRREL

-230 SGVNESTSDVVF
+230 SGVNESTSDLVF

-255 ANNQRFD
+255 ANNERFD

-272 DTKRLANDRRKN
+272 DTKRLVNDRRKN
-284 TSFMGNPVDLE
+284 ISFMGNPVDLE

-301 NIPDNIE
+301 NIPDNIDN
-308 SLTRE
+308 LTRE

-372 KAYEILNLPKE
+372 KAYEILNIPKE

-453 MDVANKENG
+453 MNIANKENG
-462 LVIGT
+462 LVVGT

-505 VAENSKEECKNIIND
+505 VADNSKEECKNIIND

-586 IKYWLQVF
+586 IKHWLQVF

-630 VNYNI
+630 ASYNI
-635 WLKNLSEGIIWIYQI
+635 WLN
-650 N
+650 NF

>member
-12 AIVPKLKVADTEFN
+12 AVVPKLKVADTEFN
-26 CNEIIKQIEIASNNK
+26 CNEIIKQIEVASNNK
-41 IQIAVFPELCITGYT
+41 IQIAVFPELCVTGYT
-56 CQDLFEQDILLEEAE
+56 CQDLFEQDTLLEEAE
-71 KSLDKILEYT
+71 KALNKILDYT

-109 GRILGI
+109 GKILGI

-124 SEFYEK
+124 GEFYEK
-130 RWFTSSKNANNKEIE
+130 RWFASSKNANKKEIE
-145 ILGQKVPFGID
+145 ILDQKVPFGID
-156 LLFKDKANNEICF
+156 LLFKDKENNEICF
-169 GIEICEDV
+169 GIEICEDI
-177 WAVEPPSNKLSL
+177 WAVEPPSNKLAL

-203 VIGKKEYRKEL
+203 VIGKKEYRREL

-255 ANNQRFD
+255 TNNQRFD

-284 TSFMGNPVDLE
+284 ISFMGNPVDLE
-295 YREIEI
+295 YREIKI

-308 SLTRE
+308 NLTRE

-347 HTNINKTVIG
+347 HTNINKTIIG
-357 ISGGLDSTLAFLVII
+357 ISGGLDSALAFLVII
-372 KAYEILNLPKE
+372 KAYEVLNLPKE

-406 INEYGATFREIN
+406 INEYGAAFREID

-431 HDKNIKDVTYEN
+431 HDKKMKDITYEN

-453 MDVANKENG
+453 MDIANEENG
-462 LVIGT
+462 IVVGT

-484 MSMYAVN
+484 MSMYSVN
-491 ASIPKTLVKYIIKW
+491 ASIPKTLVEYIIKW
-505 VAENSKEECKNIIND
+505 VADNSKEEYKNIIND

-529 LLPPDEKGN
+529 LLPPDENGN

-578 KQDFKEEE
+578 KNDFKKED
-586 IKYWLQVF
+586 IKHWLQVF

-630 VNYNI
+630 ASYNI
-635 WLKNLSEGIIWIYQI
+635 WLN
-650 N
+650 NF

>member
-12 AIVPKLKVADTEFN
+12 AVVPKLKVADTEFN
-26 CNEIIKQIEIASNNK
+26 CNEIIKQIERASNNK
-41 IQIAVFPELCITGYT
+41 IQIAVFPELCVTGYT
-56 CQDLFEQDILLEEAE
+56 CQDLFEQDILLEYAE
-71 KSLDKILEYT
+71 KAINKIMDYT

-130 RWFTSSKNANNKEIE
+130 RWFASSKNTNKKEIE

-156 LLFKDKANNEICF
+156 LLFKDKTNNEICF

-177 WAVEPPSNKLSL
+177 WAVEPPSNKLAL

-203 VIGKKEYRKEL
+203 VIVKKEYRREL

-242 SGESMIFENGSCL
+242 SGDSMIFENGSCL
-255 ANNQRFD
+255 ANNSRFD
-262 FESNMIFTEI
+262 FKSNMIFTEI
-272 DTKRLANDRRKN
+272 DTKRLSNDRRKN

-308 SLTRE
+308 NLTRE
-313 YSKTPFVPE
+313 YSKTPFVPG

-453 MDVANKENG
+453 MDIANKENG
-462 LVIGT
+462 LVVGT

-505 VAENSKEECKNIIND
+505 VAENSKQECKNIIDD

-586 IKYWLQVF
+586 IKHWLQVF

-602 FKRNCMPDGPKVGTV
+602 FKRNCIPDGPKVGTV

-630 VNYNI
+630 ANYNI
-635 WLKNLSEGIIWIYQI
+635 WLKNLSEGII
-650 N
+650 

>member
-1 MLKEQGFVRVG
+1 MLKKQGFVRVG
-12 AIVPKLKVADTEFN
+12 AIVPKLKVADVEFN

-41 IQIAVFPELCITGYT
+41 IQIAVFPELCVTGYT
-56 CQDLFEQDILLEEAE
+56 CQDLFEQDTLLEYAE
-71 KSLDKILEYT
+71 KALNKILDYT
-81 NNLDIICIIGMPIKA
+81 NKLDIICIIGMPIKS

-109 GRILGI
+109 GKIFGI

-124 SEFYEK
+124 GEFYEK
-130 RWFTSSKNANNKEIE
+130 RWFASSKNANKKEIE
-145 ILGQKVPFGID
+145 ILGQRIPFGTD
-156 LLFKDKANNEICF
+156 LLFKDKENNEICF
-169 GIEICEDV
+169 GIEICEDI
-177 WAVEPPSNKLSL
+177 WAVEPPSNKLAL

-203 VIGKKEYRKEL
+203 VIGKKEYRREL

-255 ANNQRFD
+255 SNNERFD

-272 DTKRLANDRRKN
+272 DTKKLANDRRKN
-284 TSFMGNPVDLE
+284 ISFMGNPVDLE

-301 NIPDNIE
+301 NISDNIE
-308 SLTRE
+308 NLTRE

-372 KAYEILNLPKE
+372 KAYEILNIPKE

-453 MDVANKENG
+453 MDIANKENG

-586 IKYWLQVF
+586 IKHWLQVF

-630 VNYNI
+630 ASYNI
-635 WLKNLSEGIIWIYQI
+635 WLN
-650 N
+650 NF

>member
-12 AIVPKLKVADTEFN
+12 AVVPKLKVADTEFN
-26 CNEIIKQIEIASNNK
+26 CNEIIKQIEVASNNK
-41 IQIAVFPELCITGYT
+41 IQIAVFPELCVTGYT
-56 CQDLFEQDILLEEAE
+56 CQDLFEQDTLLEEAE
-71 KSLDKILEYT
+71 KALNKILDYT

-109 GRILGI
+109 GKILGI

-124 SEFYEK
+124 GEFYER
-130 RWFTSSKNANNKEIE
+130 RWFASSKNANKKEIE
-145 ILGQKVPFGID
+145 ILDQKVPFGID
-156 LLFKDKANNEICF
+156 LLFKDKENNEICF
-169 GIEICEDV
+169 GIEICEDI
-177 WAVEPPSNKLSL
+177 WAVEPPSNKLAL

-203 VIGKKEYRKEL
+203 VIGKKEYRREL

-255 ANNQRFD
+255 TNNQRFD

-284 TSFMGNPVDLE
+284 ISFMGNPVDLE
-295 YREIEI
+295 YREIKI

-308 SLTRE
+308 NLTRE

-322 DKKKISEICEE
+322 DKKKIGEICEE

-347 HTNINKTVIG
+347 HTNINKTIIG
-357 ISGGLDSTLAFLVII
+357 ISGGLDSALAFLVII
-372 KAYEILNLPKE
+372 KAYEVLNLPKE

-392 FGTTSRTHNNSMKL
+392 FGTTSRTHKNSIKL
-406 INEYGATFREIN
+406 INAYGAAFREID

-431 HDKNIKDVTYEN
+431 HDKKMKDITYEN

-453 MDVANKENG
+453 MDIANEENG
-462 LVIGT
+462 IVVGT

-484 MSMYAVN
+484 MSMYSVN
-491 ASIPKTLVKYIIKW
+491 ASIPKTLVEYIIKW
-505 VAENSKEECKNIIND
+505 VADNSKEEYKNIIND

-529 LLPPDEKGN
+529 LLPPDENGN

-578 KQDFKEEE
+578 KNDFKKED
-586 IKYWLQVF
+586 IKHWLQVF

-630 VNYNI
+630 ASYNI
-635 WLKNLSEGIIWIYQI
+635 WLN
-650 N
+650 NF

>member
-12 AIVPKLKVADTEFN
+12 AVVPKLKVTDTEFN
-26 CNEIIKQIEIASNNK
+26 CNEIIKQIEVASNNK
-41 IQIAVFPELCITGYT
+41 IQIIVFPELCVTGYT
-56 CQDLFEQDILLEEAE
+56 CQDLFEQDTLLEEAE
-71 KSLDKILEYT
+71 KALNKILDYT

-109 GRILGI
+109 GKILGI

-124 SEFYEK
+124 GEFYER
-130 RWFTSSKNANNKEIE
+130 RWFASSKNANKKEIE
-145 ILGQKVPFGID
+145 ILDQKVPFGID
-156 LLFKDKANNEICF
+156 LLFKDKENNEICF
-169 GIEICEDV
+169 GIEICEDI
-177 WAVEPPSNKLSL
+177 WAVEPPSNKLAL

-203 VIGKKEYRKEL
+203 VIGKKEYRRDL

-230 SGVNESTSDVVF
+230 SGVNESTADLVF

-255 ANNQRFD
+255 INNQRFN

-284 TSFMGNPVDLE
+284 ISFMGNPVDLE
-295 YREIEI
+295 YREIKI

-308 SLTRE
+308 NLTRE

-347 HTNINKTVIG
+347 HTNINKTIIG
-357 ISGGLDSTLAFLVII
+357 ISGGLDSALAFLVII
-372 KAYEILNLPKE
+372 KAYEVLNLPKE

-392 FGTTSRTHNNSMKL
+392 FGTTSRTHKNSIKL
-406 INEYGATFREIN
+406 INAYGAAFREID

-453 MDVANKENG
+453 MDIANKENG
-462 LVIGT
+462 LVVGT

-484 MSMYAVN
+484 MSMYALN
-491 ASIPKTLVKYIIKW
+491 TSIPKTLVEYIIKW
-505 VAENSKEECKNIIND
+505 VADNSKEEYKNIIND

-529 LLPPDEKGN
+529 LLPPDEKDN

-578 KQDFKEEE
+578 KNDFKKED
-586 IKYWLQVF
+586 IKHWLQVF

-630 VNYNI
+630 ASYNI
-635 WLKNLSEGIIWIYQI
+635 WLN
-650 N
+650 NF

>member
-12 AIVPKLKVADTEFN
+12 AVVPKLKVADTEFN

-41 IQIAVFPELCITGYT
+41 IQIIVFPELCVTGYT
-56 CQDLFEQDILLEEAE
+56 CQDLFEQDTLLEEAE
-71 KSLDKILEYT
+71 NALNKILDYT
-81 NNLDIICIIGMPIKA
+81 NNLDIICIIGMSIKA

-109 GRILGI
+109 GKILGI

-124 SEFYEK
+124 GEFYEK
-130 RWFTSSKNANNKEIE
+130 RWFASSKNANKKEIE
-145 ILGQKVPFGID
+145 ILDQKVPFGID
-156 LLFKDKANNEICF
+156 LLFKDKENNEICF
-169 GIEICEDV
+169 GIEICEDI
-177 WAVEPPSNKLSL
+177 WAVEPPSNKLAL

-203 VIGKKEYRKEL
+203 VIGKKEYRRDL

-255 ANNQRFD
+255 TNNQRFD

-284 TSFMGNPVDLE
+284 ISFMGDSVDLE
-295 YREIEI
+295 YREIKI

-308 SLTRE
+308 DLTRE

-347 HTNINKTVIG
+347 HTNINKTIIG

-453 MDVANKENG
+453 MDIANKENG
-462 LVIGT
+462 LVVGT

-505 VAENSKEECKNIIND
+505 VADNSKEECKNIIND

-529 LLPPDEKGN
+529 LLPPDENGN

-578 KQDFKEEE
+578 KNDFKKEE
-586 IKYWLQVF
+586 IKHWLQVF

-630 VNYNI
+630 ASYNI
-635 WLKNLSEGIIWIYQI
+635 WLN
-650 N
+650 NF

>member
-12 AIVPKLKVADTEFN
+12 AVVPKLKVADTEFN
-26 CNEIIKQIEIASNNK
+26 CNEIIKQIEVASNNK
-41 IQIAVFPELCITGYT
+41 IQIAVFPELCVTGYT
-56 CQDLFEQDILLEEAE
+56 CQDLFEQDTLLEEAE
-71 KSLDKILEYT
+71 KALNKILDYT

-109 GRILGI
+109 GKILGI

-124 SEFYEK
+124 GEFYEK
-130 RWFTSSKNANNKEIE
+130 RWFASSKNANKKEIE
-145 ILGQKVPFGID
+145 ILDQKVPFGID
-156 LLFKDKANNEICF
+156 LLFKDKENNEICF
-169 GIEICEDV
+169 GIEICEDI
-177 WAVEPPSNKLSL
+177 WAVEPPSNKLAL

-203 VIGKKEYRKEL
+203 VIGKKEYRREL

-255 ANNQRFD
+255 TNNQRFD

-284 TSFMGNPVDLE
+284 ISFMGNPVDLE
-295 YREIEI
+295 YREIKI

-308 SLTRE
+308 NLTRE

-347 HTNINKTVIG
+347 HTNINKTIIG
-357 ISGGLDSTLAFLVII
+357 ISGGLDSALAFLVII
-372 KAYEILNLPKE
+372 KAYEVLNLPKE

-392 FGTTSRTHNNSMKL
+392 FGTTSRTHKNSIKL

-431 HDKNIKDVTYEN
+431 HDKKMKNITYEN

-453 MDVANKENG
+453 MDIANEENG
-462 LVIGT
+462 IVVGT

-484 MSMYAVN
+484 MSMYSVN
-491 ASIPKTLVKYIIKW
+491 ASIPKTLVEYIIKW
-505 VAENSKEECKNIIND
+505 VADNSKEEYKNIIND

-529 LLPPDEKGN
+529 LLPPDENGN

-578 KQDFKEEE
+578 KNDFKKED
-586 IKYWLQVF
+586 IKHWLQVF

-630 VNYNI
+630 ASYNI
-635 WLKNLSEGIIWIYQI
+635 WLN
-650 N
+650 NF

>member
-12 AIVPKLKVADTEFN
+12 AVVPKLKVADTEFN
-26 CNEIIKQIEIASNNK
+26 CNEIIKQIEVASNNK
-41 IQIAVFPELCITGYT
+41 IQIVVFPELCVTGYT
-56 CQDLFEQDILLEEAE
+56 CQDLFEQDTLLEEAE
-71 KSLDKILEYT
+71 KALNRILDYT

-109 GRILGI
+109 GKILGI

-124 SEFYEK
+124 GEFYEK
-130 RWFTSSKNANNKEIE
+130 RWFASSKNANKKEIE

-156 LLFKDKANNEICF
+156 LLFKDKENNEICF
-169 GIEICEDV
+169 GIEVCEDI
-177 WAVEPPSNKLSL
+177 WAVEPPSNKLAL
-189 LGANIIFNLSASNE
+189 LGANIILNLSASNE
-203 VIGKKEYRKEL
+203 VIGKKEYRREL

-255 ANNQRFD
+255 TNNQRFD

-284 TSFMGNPVDLE
+284 ISFMGNPVDLE
-295 YREIEI
+295 YREIKI

-308 SLTRE
+308 NLTRE

-406 INEYGATFREIN
+406 INEYGVTFREIN

-453 MDVANKENG
+453 MDIANKENG
-462 LVIGT
+462 LVVGT

-505 VAENSKEECKNIIND
+505 VADNSKEECKNIIND

-529 LLPPDEKGN
+529 LLPPDENGN

-578 KQDFKEEE
+578 KNDFKKEE
-586 IKYWLQVF
+586 IKHWLQVF

-630 VNYNI
+630 ASYNI
-635 WLKNLSEGIIWIYQI
+635 WLN
-650 N
+650 NF

>member
-12 AIVPKLKVADTEFN
+12 AVVPKLKVADTEFN
-26 CNEIIKQIEIASNNK
+26 CNEIIKQIEVASNNK
-41 IQIAVFPELCITGYT
+41 IQIIVFPELCVTGYT
-56 CQDLFEQDILLEEAE
+56 CQDLFEQDTLLEEAE
-71 KSLDKILEYT
+71 KALNKILDYT

-109 GRILGI
+109 GKILGI

-124 SEFYEK
+124 GEFYEK
-130 RWFTSSKNANNKEIE
+130 RWFASSKNANKKEIE
-145 ILGQKVPFGID
+145 ILDQKVPFGID
-156 LLFKDKANNEICF
+156 LLFKDKENNEICF
-169 GIEICEDV
+169 GIEICEDI
-177 WAVEPPSNKLSL
+177 WAVEPPSNKLAL

-203 VIGKKEYRKEL
+203 VIGKKEYRRDL

-255 ANNQRFD
+255 TNNQRFD

-284 TSFMGNPVDLE
+284 ISFMGDSVDLE
-295 YREIEI
+295 YREIKI

-308 SLTRE
+308 DLTRE

-347 HTNINKTVIG
+347 HTNINKTIIG

-383 NIIAITMPG
+383 KIIAITMPG

-453 MDVANKENG
+453 MDIANKENG
-462 LVIGT
+462 LVVGT

-484 MSMYAVN
+484 MSMYSVN

-505 VAENSKEECKNIIND
+505 VADNSKEECKNIIND

-529 LLPPDEKGN
+529 LLPPDENGN
-538 IEQKTEEQVGPYI
+538 IEQKTEEKVGPYI
-551 LHDFF
+551 LQDFF

-578 KQDFKEEE
+578 KNDFKKEE
-586 IKYWLQVF
+586 IKHWLQVF

-630 VNYNI
+630 ASYNI
-635 WLKNLSEGIIWIYQI
+635 WLN
-650 N
+650 NF

>member
-12 AIVPKLKVADTEFN
+12 AVVPKLKVADTEFN
-26 CNEIIKQIEIASNNK
+26 CNEIIKQIEVASNNK
-41 IQIAVFPELCITGYT
+41 IQIAIFPELCVTGYT
-56 CQDLFEQDILLEEAE
+56 CQDLFEQDTLLEEAE
-71 KSLDKILEYT
+71 KALNKILDYT

-109 GRILGI
+109 GKILGI

-124 SEFYEK
+124 GEFYEK
-130 RWFTSSKNANNKEIE
+130 RWFASSKNANKKEIE
-145 ILGQKVPFGID
+145 ILDQKVPFGID
-156 LLFKDKANNEICF
+156 LLFKDKENNEICF
-169 GIEICEDV
+169 GIEICEDI
-177 WAVEPPSNKLSL
+177 WAVEPPSNKLAL

-203 VIGKKEYRKEL
+203 VIGKKEYRREL

-230 SGVNESTSDVVF
+230 CGVNESTADLVF

-255 ANNQRFD
+255 INNQRFN

-284 TSFMGNPVDLE
+284 ISFMGNPVDLE
-295 YREIEI
+295 YREIKI

-308 SLTRE
+308 NLTRE

-322 DKKKISEICEE
+322 NKKKISEICEE

-347 HTNINKTVIG
+347 HTNINKTIIG
-357 ISGGLDSTLAFLVII
+357 ISGGLDSALAFLVII
-372 KAYEILNLPKE
+372 KAYEVLNLPKE

-392 FGTTSRTHNNSMKL
+392 FGTTSRTHKNSIKL

-431 HDKNIKDVTYEN
+431 HDKKMKDITYEN

-453 MDVANKENG
+453 MDIANEENG
-462 LVIGT
+462 IVVGT

-484 MSMYAVN
+484 MSMYALN
-491 ASIPKTLVKYIIKW
+491 TSIPKTLVEYIIKW
-505 VAENSKEECKNIIND
+505 VADNSKEEYKNIIND

-529 LLPPDEKGN
+529 LLPPDENGN

-578 KQDFKEEE
+578 KNDFKKED
-586 IKYWLQVF
+586 IKHWLQVF

-630 VNYNI
+630 ASYNI
-635 WLKNLSEGIIWIYQI
+635 WLN
-650 N
+650 NF

>member
-12 AIVPKLKVADTEFN
+12 AVVPKLKVADTEFN

-453 MDVANKENG
+453 MDIANKENG
-462 LVIGT
+462 LVVGT

-491 ASIPKTLVKYIIKW
+491 TSIPKTLVKYIIKW
-505 VAENSKEECKNIIND
+505 VAGNSKEECKNIIND
-520 ILDTPISPE
+520 ILYTPISPE

-578 KQDFKEEE
+578 KQDFKKEE
-586 IKYWLQVF
+586 IKHWLQVF

-635 WLKNLSEGIIWIYQI
+635 WLKNLSEGII
-650 N
+650 

>member
-12 AIVPKLKVADTEFN
+12 AVVPKLKIGDTEFN
-26 CNEIIKQIEIASNNK
+26 CNEIIKQIEIANNNN
-41 IQIAVFPELCITGYT
+41 IQIAVFPELCVTGYT
-56 CQDLFEQDILLEEAE
+56 CQDLFEQDILLEYAE
-71 KSLDKILEYT
+71 KALNKIMNYT

-130 RWFTSSKNANNKEIE
+130 RWFASSKNTTKKEIE

-177 WAVEPPSNKLSL
+177 WAVEPPSNKLAL

-203 VIGKKEYRKEL
+203 VIGKKEYRREL

-242 SGESMIFENGSCL
+242 SGDSMIFENGSCL
-255 ANNQRFD
+255 ANNSRFD
-262 FESNMIFTEI
+262 FKSNMIFTEI
-272 DTKRLANDRRKN
+272 DTKRLSNDRRKN

-308 SLTRE
+308 NLTRE
-313 YSKTPFVPE
+313 YSKTPFVPG

-357 ISGGLDSTLAFLVII
+357 ISGGLDSTLAFLVIT

-453 MDVANKENG
+453 MDIANKENG

-505 VAENSKEECKNIIND
+505 VAENSKQECKNIIND

-586 IKYWLQVF
+586 IKHWLQVF

-602 FKRNCMPDGPKVGTV
+602 FKRNCIPDGPKVGTV

-630 VNYNI
+630 ASYNI
-635 WLKNLSEGIIWIYQI
+635 WLN
-650 N
+650 NF

>member
-1 MLKEQGFVRVG
+1 MLKKQGFVRVG
-12 AIVPKLKVADTEFN
+12 AIVPKLKVADVEFN
-26 CNEIIKQIEIASNNK
+26 CNEIIKQIESASNNK
-41 IQIAVFPELCITGYT
+41 IQIAVFPELCVTGYT
-56 CQDLFEQDILLEEAE
+56 CQDLFEQDTLLEYAE
-71 KSLDKILEYT
+71 KVLNKILDYT
-81 NNLDIICIIGMPIKA
+81 NKLDIICIIGMPIKS

-109 GRILGI
+109 GKILGI

-124 SEFYEK
+124 GEFYEK
-130 RWFTSSKNANNKEIE
+130 RWFASSKNANKKEIE
-145 ILGQKVPFGID
+145 ILGQRIPFGTD
-156 LLFKDKANNEICF
+156 LLFKDKENNEICF
-169 GIEICEDV
+169 GIEICEDI
-177 WAVEPPSNKLSL
+177 WAVEPPSNKLAL

-203 VIGKKEYRKEL
+203 VIGKKEYRREL

-242 SGESMIFENGSCL
+242 SGGSMIFENGSCL
-255 ANNQRFD
+255 ANNERFD

-272 DTKRLANDRRKN
+272 DTKKLANDRRKN
-284 TSFMGNPVDLE
+284 ISFMGNPVDLE

-301 NIPDNIE
+301 NISDNIE
-308 SLTRE
+308 NLTRE

-372 KAYEILNLPKE
+372 KAYEILNIPKE

-453 MDVANKENG
+453 MDIANKENG

-586 IKYWLQVF
+586 IKHWLQVF

-630 VNYNI
+630 ASYNI
-635 WLKNLSEGIIWIYQI
+635 WLN
-650 N
+650 NF

>member
-12 AIVPKLKVADTEFN
+12 AVVPKLKVADTEFN
-26 CNEIIKQIEIASNNK
+26 CNEIIKQIEVASNNK
-41 IQIAVFPELCITGYT
+41 IQIAVFPELCVTGYT
-56 CQDLFEQDILLEEAE
+56 CQDLFEQDTLLEEAE
-71 KSLDKILEYT
+71 KALNKILDYT

-109 GRILGI
+109 GKILGI

-124 SEFYEK
+124 GEFYEK
-130 RWFTSSKNANNKEIE
+130 RWFASSKNANKKEIE
-145 ILGQKVPFGID
+145 ILDQKVPFGID
-156 LLFKDKANNEICF
+156 LLFKDKENNEICF
-169 GIEICEDV
+169 GIEICEDI
-177 WAVEPPSNKLSL
+177 WAVEPPSNKLAL

-203 VIGKKEYRKEL
+203 VIGKKEYRRDL

-255 ANNQRFD
+255 TNNQRFD

-284 TSFMGNPVDLE
+284 ISFMGNPVDLE
-295 YREIEI
+295 YREIKI

-308 SLTRE
+308 NLTRE

-347 HTNINKTVIG
+347 HTNINKTIIG
-357 ISGGLDSTLAFLVII
+357 ISGGLDSALAFLVII
-372 KAYEILNLPKE
+372 KAYEVLNFPKE

-392 FGTTSRTHNNSMKL
+392 FGTTSRTHKNSIKL

-431 HDKNIKDVTYEN
+431 HDKKMKDITYEN

-453 MDVANKENG
+453 MDIANEENG
-462 LVIGT
+462 IVVGT

-484 MSMYAVN
+484 MSMYSVN
-491 ASIPKTLVKYIIKW
+491 ASIPKTLVEYIIKW
-505 VAENSKEECKNIIND
+505 VADNSKEEYKNIIND

-529 LLPPDEKGN
+529 LLPPDENGN

-578 KQDFKEEE
+578 KNDFKKED
-586 IKYWLQVF
+586 IKHWLQVF

-630 VNYNI
+630 ASYNI
-635 WLKNLSEGIIWIYQI
+635 WLN
-650 N
+650 NF